1 MIEYEYIT
9 TMGRGDHSKD
19 LSSRRFS
26 FNIGIN
32 NTLAQDVAVYENIS
46 PLKSLSEVK
55 KERNKN

>member
-32 NTLAQDVAVYENIS
+32 NTLAQDVAVYENVS
-46 PLKSLSEVK
+46 PVNNFLK
-55 KERNKN
+55 